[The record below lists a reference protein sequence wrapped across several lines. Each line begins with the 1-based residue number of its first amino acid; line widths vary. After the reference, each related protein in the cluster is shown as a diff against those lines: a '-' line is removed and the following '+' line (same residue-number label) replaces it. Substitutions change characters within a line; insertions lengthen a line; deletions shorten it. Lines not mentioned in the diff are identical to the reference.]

1 MQRQRCP
8 DSKTKIRGVAYSW
21 ERLGDGEKEAIL
33 ASIRGASAPPPPRVV
48 EISWQDRCNI
58 DCFFCSTSEIRA
70 GNFELSRERLE
81 ALFDEMQEL
90 GVRGVRLM
98 GGGEPLFRKDA
109 AELIRAIG
117 ARGLRITDVTTN
129 GVLLTEPVVRALYET
144 GCDEICVSLNAG
156 DARSYGAMMQTA
168 PKNFDRVVENVR
180 RAAAIKRETG
190 AGTLVKVQFLV
201 YKENFR
207 QLPDMYRLFR
217 ETGADRFWLNGL
229 YPVRPMPMMSDA
241 DVDEMLRA
249 YEEVLADDYFARLER
264 FSFWEKSISDRIDAS
279 TRRVFARAPLARR
292 ARVKVRHL
300 FDPASRRARS
310 VAGLHEFCLVG
321 WYSMTLNANGDAV
334 TCCILQD
341 HPSAV
346 LGSIHSS
353 GLTEIWNGAPYAR
366 FRAELAEIMA
376 RRGAVSDFSS
386 SCAVEGL
393 CAEKGACPTRSYYW
407 EGDAD
412 FRRQFHEMVE
422 AMPTPP
428 GEPFTTLPGSPSGR
442 LPVHTGVFK

>member
-1 MQRQRCP
+1 M
-8 DSKTKIRGVAYSW
+8 AYSW
-21 ERLGDGEKEAIL
+21 ERLDDGEKDAIL
-33 ASIRGASAPPPPRVV
+33 AAIRRPGVAAPPPRVV

-70 GNFELSRERLE
+70 GNFELSRDRLE
-81 ALFDEMQEL
+81 ALFDEMRAM
-90 GVRGVRLM
+90 GTRAVRLM

-129 GVLLTEPVVRALYET
+129 GVLLTEPVLRALYET

-156 DARSYGAMMQTA
+156 DARSYGAMMQTT
-168 PKNFDRVVENVR
+168 PKNFDRVVDNVR
-180 RAAAIKRETG
+180 RAAALKRETG
-190 AGTLVKVQFLV
+190 AATLVKVQFLV

-207 QLPDMYRLFR
+207 QLPEMYRLFR

-229 YPVRPMPMMSDA
+229 YPVRPMPTMSDA
-241 DVDEMLRA
+241 DVDEMLAA
-249 YEEVLADDYFARLER
+249 YETVLAEDYFERLER
-264 FSFWEKSISDRIDAS
+264 FSFWEKSIAHRIDEA
-279 TRRVFARAPLARR
+279 TRRVFERAPLARR
-292 ARVKVRHL
+292 ARVKLRHL
-300 FDPASRRARS
+300 FNARGRRARAVS
-310 VAGLHEFCLVG
+310 GLHEFCLVG

-353 GLTEIWNGAPYAR
+353 SLPEIWHGEPYER
-366 FRAELAEIMA
+366 FRAELSEIMA
-376 RRGAVSDFSS
+376 RRGEVSDFTR
-386 SCAVEGL
+386 SCAVEGV

-407 EGDAD
+407 EDDAP
-412 FRRQFHEMVE
+412 FRRRFHEVVE
-422 AMPTPP
+422 GMPRPA
-428 GEPFTTLPGSPSGR
+428 GEPFATLGGSAGPR